1 MSATL
6 KPKVL
11 FIGFGHLAK
20 SLLSKKLLNSV
31 NIHALN
37 SKGVVK
43 NINLK
48 KYNLHLISKR

>member
-20 SLLSKKLLNSV
+20 SLISKKLLNSV

-37 SKGVVK
+37 SKGVIK

-48 KYNLHLISKR
+48 KKY